1 MNGNIFFKVGNN
13 KWENDP
19 WFCDA
24 LEHKNGELYFNQD
37 IGEPYVYWDGKWNK
51 IECADIFLKDLDAIK
66 FTSSSREEVCQ
77 NEIVDIDI
85 MDLI

>member
-1 MNGNIFFKVGNN
+1 MNINTFFKIGNN
-13 KWENDP
+13 RWGNDP

-24 LEHKNGELYFNQD
+24 LEHKNGELCFNKD
-37 IGEPYVYWDGKWNK
+37 LGEPYVYWDGKWNK
-51 IECADIFLKDLDAIK
+51 FIYEDLYLKDLDVIK
-66 FTSSSREEVCQ
+66 FISSSREEVCQ

>member
-1 MNGNIFFKVGNN
+1 MNINTFFKIGNN
-13 KWENDP
+13 KWGNDP

-24 LEHKNGELYFNQD
+24 IEHKDGDLYFD
-37 IGEPYVYWDGKWNK
+37 KDLMRPYVYWDGKWNK
-51 IECADIFLKDLDAIK
+51 FECADIFLKDLDAIK
-66 FTSSSREEVCQ
+66 FTSSSREEVYQ

>member
-1 MNGNIFFKVGNN
+1 MNISTFFKIGNN
-13 KWENDP
+13 KWGNDLL
-19 WFCDA
+19 CYDTS
-24 LEHKNGELYFNQD
+24 EYKNGELYFNKD
-37 IGEPYVYWDGKWNK
+37 LGEPYVYWDGKWNK
-51 IECADIFLKDLDAIK
+51 FKYKDLSLKDLDAIK

>member
-1 MNGNIFFKVGNN
+1 MNGNIFFKIGNN
-13 KWENDP
+13 RWGNDP

-51 IECADIFLKDLDAIK
+51 IRYADLSLKDLDVMK
-66 FTSSSREEVCQ
+66 FISVAEEETCH
-77 NEIVDIDI
+77 NYTLDIDI
-85 MDLI
+85 TDLV